1 MSFEFKRLKIKRDG
15 RCLMLCFIQ
24 LKLMLKSLLLR
35 ALFPLAA
42 GSSASM
48 FRLLFSGKLE
58 LAAAFSGPSIQLVCL

>member
-1 MSFEFKRLKIKRDG
+1 
-15 RCLMLCFIQ
+15 MLCFIQ